1 MLVPV
6 EPRRGDA
13 GDDDRGD
20 DEMIERMRA
29 VARPVLWGIRARIL
43 FWYVAVL
50 AAAISAAVLVNRQVL
65 IAGIDTRID
74 EALVQESDEL
84 RRLARGRDP
93 TTGEPFGNRVDRIFQ
108 VFLQRNVP
116 TRNETF
122 VTFVRGRPFERSFG
136 EPIYRLDQDPRLVD
150 RWGAVTRTD
159 RGSVST
165 PAGTVEYLAVP
176 VKTGGSTRGVF
187 VAAIFRDLELA
198 DISPAIWGTA
208 GVGLATLLVGSL
220 LAWRVA
226 EGVLRP
232 VRGVTETAE
241 AISTSELTRR
251 IDVEGHD
258 EISRLATTFNEML
271 DRLEEA
277 FRAQRQFVD
286 DAGHELRTPITI
298 IRGHLEVADVDPDE
312 RAKTTALVMDELDR
326 MSRIV
331 NDLLLLAK
339 VKQPDF
345 LELDTVD
352 LSSLTKDLHA
362 KATALGP
369 REWRLEDV
377 GRGLIVADRQR
388 ITQAIMQLAQNATEH
403 TTPGAEIALG
413 SAVVDGT
420 ASLWVRDT
428 GPGIPPEDQDRIFQ
442 RFARTGGGRR
452 GSSGAGLGLAIVRAI
467 AEAHYGRVEL
477 ESRPGVGA
485 KFAVVIPV
493 DQPPPQRERTT

>member
-1 MLVPV
+1 MN
-6 EPRRGDA
+6 GGMSADA
-13 GDDDRGD
+13 RT
-20 DEMIERMRA
+20 
-29 VARPVLWGIRARIL
+29 VLWGIRGRIL

-50 AAAISAAVLVNRQVL
+50 AAAIIAAVLVNRQVL

-74 EALVQESDEL
+74 EALVQESEEL

-93 TTGEPFGNRVDRIFQ
+93 TTGERFGNRVDRIFE
-108 VFLQRNVP
+108 VFLQRNLP

-136 EPIYRLDQDPRLVD
+136 EPIYRLDLDPRLVD
-150 RWGAVTRTD
+150 RWGAVSRTE
-159 RGSVST
+159 RGEVST

-176 VKTGGSTRGVF
+176 VKAGGDTRGVF

-198 DISPAIWGTA
+198 DISPAIWGAA

-232 VRGVTETAE
+232 VRVVTETAE

-251 IDVEGHD
+251 IDIRGRD
-258 EISRLATTFNEML
+258 EISRLAATFNEML

-277 FRAQRQFVD
+277 FRVQRQFVD

-298 IRGHLEVADVDPDE
+298 IRGHLEVADADPTE
-312 RAKTTALVMDELDR
+312 RLKTTALVMDELDR

-339 VKQPDF
+339 AKQPDF
-345 LELDTVD
+345 LDLETVD
-352 LSSLTKDLHA
+352 LRMLTEDLHA

-377 GRGLIVADRQR
+377 GRGVIVADRQR
-388 ITQAIMQLAQNATEH
+388 LTQAIMQLAQNATEH
-403 TTPGAEIALG
+403 TAPGAEIALG
-413 SAVVDGT
+413 SAVADGRAT
-420 ASLWVRDT
+420 LWVRDS
-428 GPGIPPEDQDRIFQ
+428 GPGIPPEDQDRIFH

-452 GSSGAGLGLAIVRAI
+452 GSAGAGLGLAIVRAI
-467 AEAHYGRVEL
+467 AEAHHGAVEL
-477 ESRPGVGA
+477 SSRSGVGA
-485 KFAVVIPV
+485 TFTVVIPV
-493 DQPPPQRERTT
+493 DQPPQAGERTT